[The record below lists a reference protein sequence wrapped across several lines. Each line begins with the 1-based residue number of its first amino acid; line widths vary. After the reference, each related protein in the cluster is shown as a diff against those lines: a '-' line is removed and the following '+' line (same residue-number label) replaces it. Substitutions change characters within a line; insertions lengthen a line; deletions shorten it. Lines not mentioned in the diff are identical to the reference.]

1 MLASSRSPRRPALL
15 RGLTMAP
22 LLALLPTPATLPTQA
37 GSVPAQSSP
46 AGGPALPAPESGGE
60 ALRLAIEL
68 GLDPRLAS
76 ELAPGL
82 DLSDPRFLALLQ
94 APNLPVLARP
104 EALELF
110 ELRSGDLLVGALL
123 EHDEQRLVLAR
134 ADNGGR
140 VELPWSAFEPACAEA
155 LAKRLGYAE
164 EAVEEYTL
172 SADRIPLAEGGE
184 LIGVLDA
191 RSTDP
196 LRVKRASG
204 IILLPRSRVGGA
216 ITAARVP
223 ARELYTRAEL
233 YELRR
238 SELASALLPEAEP
251 AVLAAAELELT
262 RFCEQIRDYAH
273 AFEGYGRL
281 LALAG
286 SQPAALETL
295 EAAGLDRTQLDVAL
309 ERARVRA
316 EAQGQA
322 DRLDE
327 LERSAQRGDFV
338 TALDGLAD
346 FAKTYPKSPLLEDA
360 SLLGKRILKD
370 RDQAVSRLV
379 ADRWYYWAARL
390 SREYAREEDFTKLRE
405 ALDEEFPQKVVAAV
419 TSDARKLQPDL
430 EDSAVRAAFD
440 KRRPHSVRTVS
451 YGDGT
456 WLLGAEA
463 AKAGKVEQEQPEDE
477 ENQREQERADLLERI
492 ERYQR
497 NQQSQTQGRD
507 DEEGPDPAE
516 FWKTWTLAN
525 RSQWIQA
532 YYAEFGKV
540 FELRSVTLMAH
551 ADCAGTGFIEVLQIG
566 AGGSRRLLLKDP
578 GCNGV
583 GVRRRISFR

>member
-1 MLASSRSPRRPALL
+1 MSASAQSPRPW
-15 RGLTMAP
+15 AP
-22 LLALLPTPATLPTQA
+22 VLLACLPLARTAVACPQVSA
-37 GSVPAQSSP
+37 
-46 AGGPALPAPESGGE
+46 AGGPALPAAESAGE
-60 ALRLAIEL
+60 AARLALEL
-68 GLDPRLAS
+68 GLDPRLLP

-82 DLSDPRFLALLQ
+82 DLSDPRFLALLE

-110 ELRSGDLLVGALL
+110 ELRSGDLLVAALL
-123 EHDEQRLVLAR
+123 EHDDSRLVLAR
-134 ADNGGR
+134 ADTGGR
-140 VELPWSAFEPACAEA
+140 VELPWNGLEPACAEA

-184 LIGVLDA
+184 LVGVLDP

-238 SELASALLPEAEP
+238 SELAAALLPEAD
-251 AVLAAAELELT
+251 AGVRVGAELELA

-281 LALAG
+281 VTLAQGTPAAAAALA
-286 SQPAALETL
+286 
-295 EAAGLDRTQLDVAL
+295 AAGLDETQLTVVL

-316 EAQGQA
+316 EAQTQA

-338 TALDGLAD
+338 AALDGLAD

-360 SLLGKRILKD
+360 QALGKRITKD

-379 ADRWYYWAARL
+379 AERWYYWAARL
-390 SREYAREEDFTKLRE
+390 SREYAREDDFVKLRE
-405 ALDEEFPQKVVAAV
+405 ALDEDFPQKVVAAV
-419 TSDARKLQPDL
+419 TADARKLQPDL
-430 EDSAVRAAFD
+430 EDSAVRALFD

-463 AKAGKVEQEQPEDE
+463 AKAGKVEQQEPEDE
-477 ENQREQERADLLERI
+477 ESQREQERAELLERI

-507 DEEGPDPAE
+507 DEDGPDPAE
-516 FWKTWTLAN
+516 FWKTFPLAN

-532 YYAEFGKV
+532 YYAEFAKV

-566 AGGSRRLLLKDP
+566 AGGSRRVLLKDP